1 MASKRAKKLKEEF
14 YTMSDEDFEPLTF
27 KELSNGE
34 SFITLPMPGDNSGHG
49 GLRGAHYLFIKINNK
64 KAYNKADKKESGFT
78 EEMLVIKI
86 Q

>member
-1 MASKRAKKLKEEF
+1 
-14 YTMSDEDFEPLTF
+14 MSDEDFEPLTF
-27 KELSNGE
+27 KELGNGE

-49 GLRGAHYLFIKINNK
+49 GLRGAHYLFIKIN
-64 KAYNKADKKESGFT
+64 DKKESGFT